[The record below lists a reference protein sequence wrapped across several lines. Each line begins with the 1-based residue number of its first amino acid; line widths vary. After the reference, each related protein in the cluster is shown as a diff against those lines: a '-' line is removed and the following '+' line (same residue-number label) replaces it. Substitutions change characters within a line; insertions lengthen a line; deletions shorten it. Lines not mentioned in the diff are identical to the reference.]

1 MKLVIGLV
9 IAILIARQFTLAIE
23 AGSIDDDGTVTFT
36 PKPTTKLCFV
46 GIAGIVMYIFYML
59 GLSNPKAVLWFTA
72 VASFALLLWYNRVS
86 YNIPEM
92 FAPILL
98 SFVGLTFASLAN
110 GIMKVNNVAPWI
122 FIIVEALLAVLVIF
136 IGIRHTSEESK
147 ELSDDADDPS
157 SPKLRDIWKEIPLKD
172 YLGLVDWKAV
182 FVFIAKSAVIVGLV
196 AGLVYLQISRNFF
209 F

>member
-9 IAILIARQFTLAIE
+9 IAILIARQFSLAIE
-23 AGSIDDDGTVTFT
+23 AGSMDDDGTVTFT

-46 GIAGIVMYIFYML
+46 GVAGIVMYVFYML

-110 GIMKVNNVAPWI
+110 GILKLGDSAPWI
-122 FIIVEALLAVLVIF
+122 FIIVEALLAVLVLL

-147 ELSDDADDPS
+147 GSSDDADDPS

-182 FVFIAKSAVIVGLV
+182 FVFIAKSTVIVGLV